1 VLLGVFLFPFSAPLP
16 SAFGSEAAAPA
27 APAAPAVAPAKAA
40 AAKTPPAP
48 PPPKTAAIIDLPPVS
63 DEALNSL
70 LDYLAAHLIHE
81 ADCRATQDRS
91 QVPPPERELDR
102 LAVYINYRCE
112 GLIIVG
118 LMSAGEGRMLVLK
131 TTSTEKEMIEKFG
144 EILKAAQGR
153 VQMLNASAMKD
164 ILTRA
169 KMSAVD
175 LSYIKTDKALG
186 MLKAMGY
193 NVVEMTEAA
202 GVSASKTYTL
212 SSVTDFRLPL
222 VTCFIDA
229 DSTSLAET
237 KGKQPGGPLGQTVT
251 PDIGGA
257 SLTSV
262 TDTSAQQR
270 LLVCYD
276 AKDPDSLRRLIDDVQ
291 TIIDVPA
298 QQILIEGM
306 ILEVNADK
314 LRELGADYRASDTQS
329 ITYWE
334 DHTRTGAK
342 PETPFTVDMGAW
354 SVNNEGFMLRLRA
367 LVDKGAADI
376 LSKPSVMAL
385 NNYQARIRIGREIP
399 ISTTVATAATTNLNV
414 SYFFM
419 GIVLNIKPRVGHD
432 QKEVSMQVETIVSS
446 KAPVKAL
453 TTVVAGNEVEVAPVV
468 DSRVVQTFARVSN
481 NTPFIIGGLISHD
494 IRDTRTGIP
503 LLMDVPLLSVLFGKT
518 TKKET
523 RNEVIVVLTPRIVPL
538 ESDNYFAVI
547 PKDSDKFDTGT
558 SLLFRNSYRSR
569 GQDIFDLTFVREE
582 PRYVRLAERAAD
594 AAREKPELARDSSV
608 QSILGGRIPG
618 ETPIMIRMLYEI
630 VKSRRSAEQ
639 ISTQNIIM
647 FEPRR
652 EEVGAGRV
660 FELPAQAEEVGA
672 GRVFEL
678 PAQAGEVGAGRV
690 FELPAQ
696 ATEQIKVKY
705 LANELKAL
713 GEPGQTTK
721 SLVLQF
727 DLAGR
732 NDHSRFMPPLTIQ
745 ALQGNRKQDYENWMR
760 MHNKMNDDGTF
771 DTAAIVIRGASDL
784 DRLKTCLVLKKLLE
798 INNLPTVL
806 HVKDFPVG
814 MQVLYPNLEDQEDRK
829 HVVDAKVAELFYF
842 SDYYYQAF
850 QQIYK
855 AELAKIEEKLA
866 E

>member
-1 VLLGVFLFPFSAPLP
+1 MHNPLAVASIGWLLVIAAVLPAALGAEV
-16 SAFGSEAAAPA
+16 AAPDV
-27 APAAPAVAPAKAA
+27 APVAPVAPAVAPVKSSPAKAPA
-40 AAKTPPAP
+40 APP

-70 LDYLAAHLIHE
+70 LEYLAAHLIHE
-81 ADCRATQDRS
+81 ADCRISEDRS
-91 QVPPPERELDR
+91 TVPPHERELDR
-102 LAVYINYRCE
+102 LAIYTNYRYD
-112 GLIIVG
+112 GVIIVG
-118 LMSAGEGRMLVLK
+118 LMSTGQGRMLVLK
-131 TTSTEKEMIEKFG
+131 TTASEKEMLEDFS
-144 EILKAAQGR
+144 EFLRVAQGR
-153 VQMLNASAMKD
+153 VQMLNASAMRD
-164 ILTRA
+164 ILARA
-169 KMSAVD
+169 KVSAVD

-186 MLKAMGY
+186 ALKAMGY
-193 NVVEMTEAA
+193 NVVEMAEAP
-202 GVSASKTYTL
+202 GVSASKTYSL
-212 SSVTDFRLPL
+212 GDVTDFRLPL

-229 DSTSLAET
+229 DSTALAET
-237 KGKQPGGPLGQTVT
+237 KARQPGGLLGQTVT
-251 PDIGGA
+251 PDIGGS
-257 SLTSV
+257 SLSSV

-276 AKDPDSLRRLIDDVQ
+276 PKAPDSLRRLVDDIQ

-306 ILEVNADK
+306 ILEVNDDK
-314 LRELGADYRASDTQS
+314 LRELGVDYRSLDSQN

-334 DHTRTGAK
+334 EKARSTAK

-354 SVNNEGFMLRLRA
+354 SANNEGFALRLRA

-385 NNYQARIRIGREIP
+385 NNYQARIRIGREVP

-419 GIVLNIKPRVGHD
+419 GIVLNIKPRVGRD
-432 QKEVSMQVETIVSS
+432 QKEVSMQVEAIVSAR
-446 KAPVKAL
+446 APVKAL
-453 TTVVAGNEVEVAPVV
+453 TTMVAGTEVEVAPVV

-503 LLMDVPLLSVLFGKT
+503 LLMDVPLLGVLFGKT

-538 ESDNYFAVI
+538 ESDNYFAVV

-558 SLLFRNSYRSR
+558 SLLFRNSYRIR

-582 PRYVRLAERAAD
+582 PQYVRLAERAAD
-594 AAREKPELARDSSV
+594 AAKEKPQLARDPAV

-618 ETPIMIRMLYEI
+618 ETTIMVRMLYEI

-639 ISTQNIIM
+639 IPTENIIM

-652 EEVGAGRV
+652 E
-660 FELPAQAEEVGA
+660 
-672 GRVFEL
+672 
-678 PAQAGEVGAGRV
+678 EVGAGRV

-721 SLVLQF
+721 AIVLQF

-732 NDHSRFMPPLTIQ
+732 NDDNRFMPPLRIL
-745 ALQGNRKQDYENWMR
+745 ALQGTRKQDYENWMR
-760 MHNKMNDDGTF
+760 MHNKMNADGTF
-771 DTAAIVIRGASDL
+771 DTAAIVIRGPGDL

-798 INNLPTVL
+798 INNLPSVL

-814 MQVLYPNLEDQEDRK
+814 MQILYPNLEDQDSRK
-829 HVVDAKVAELFYF
+829 HVLDAKVAELFYL
-842 SDYYYQAF
+842 SDFYYQAF

-855 AELAKIEEKLA
+855 AELAKIEEKLG
-866 E
+866 EF